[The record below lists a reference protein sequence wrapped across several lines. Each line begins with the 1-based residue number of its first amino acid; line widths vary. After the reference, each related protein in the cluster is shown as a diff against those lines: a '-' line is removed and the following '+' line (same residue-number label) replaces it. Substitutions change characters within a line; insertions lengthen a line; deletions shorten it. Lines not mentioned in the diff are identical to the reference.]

1 MLSWFREV
9 GRPIASV
16 ALVSLVTF
24 AISSAIPHADD
35 CHGDECAAVTLHD
48 PSSHSIGRSESSSE
62 HPNHCVA
69 CHLSRSVRP
78 AHEAAPLLV
87 PVATEDVRITV
98 DVVSLPSQDALLRP
112 SLRAPPV
119 SPSLT

>member
-9 GRPIASV
+9 CRPIASV

-24 AISSAIPHADD
+24 AISSAVPHTDD
-35 CHGDECAAVTLHD
+35 CHGDECAAVALHD
-48 PSSHSIGRSESSSE
+48 ASSHSIGRSDESGE

-78 AHEAAPLLV
+78 APEAMPLLV
-87 PVATEDVRITV
+87 PVTTEDRRIAI
-98 DVVSLPSQDALLRP
+98 DVFSLPSQAALLRP

-119 SPSLT
+119 SPSLA